1 MEDYTCAERWKMMD
15 FKVALPYQALLD
27 LNIEIIS
34 VTLLLISVYLN
45 GERREEVI
53 IPNRFS

>member
-34 VTLLLISVYLN
+34 VYFISVYLN